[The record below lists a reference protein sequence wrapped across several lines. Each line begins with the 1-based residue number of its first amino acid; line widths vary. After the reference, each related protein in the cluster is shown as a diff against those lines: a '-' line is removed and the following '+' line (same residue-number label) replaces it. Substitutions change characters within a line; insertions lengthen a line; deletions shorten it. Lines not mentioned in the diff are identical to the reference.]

1 MAKSPK
7 ISASHEPG
15 GLIVHISGLL
25 PSLSPAEQ
33 RVARLVVSDPAA
45 AARRTIT
52 DLATA
57 AETSEATVIRF
68 CRSVGMDGYPQ
79 LRIRLAAEAARR
91 IEPPDARVVGGDIP
105 PGADLAQIIA
115 TIAFNDARAVEETAE
130 QLDPAVCEQVV
141 EAISGAGRIDIYGAG
156 ASGFVASD
164 FQQKLHRIGRIA
176 FYFPDVHTALT
187 SAALL
192 GRGDVAIGIS
202 HTGTTS
208 DVIEVLEQARTRGAA
223 TVALTNFPRSPIT
236 DVADFVLTTAARETT
251 YRSGATASRLAQ
263 LTVVDCLFVGVAAR
277 NRARA
282 RKALEVDRRGGPVA
296 PGGCQPEAGM
306 TAGAEMPAP
315 PARPTVRVGAPTERR
330 NPLSVDL
337 DLMSTRDVLTVIN
350 EADRRVPAAVAAVLD
365 EIATTVDL
373 AVEALRGGHRVH
385 YFGAG
390 TSGRLGVLDAAE
402 LAPTFNSPRHW
413 FCAHLAGGPDAMW
426 RAVEDAEDDDRG
438 GAVEGGQLCTRR
450 GPGGWSGGQRTH
462 AVRPRGAC
470 RSPRQGR
477 FDRAALRQSGGGGR
491 PVGRRVHRGGHRT
504 RGGHRVDSDEG
515 GHRAEVGAQ
524 HVLDGRH
531 GAPGAGLLEP
541 HDRYGGHQ
549 REAPG
554 TNDLDPGRGHRL
566 LRGARPAG
574 PHPGRRGPEDR
585 ARLPLSRAPRSTPP
599 GPRWPA
605 RPTRSA
611 ARSPCSP

>member
-7 ISASHEPG
+7 ISANHEPG

-33 RVARLVVSDPAA
+33 RVARLVVADPAA

-141 EAISGAGRIDIYGAG
+141 EAIAGAGRIDIYGAG

-208 DVIEVLEQARTRGAA
+208 DVIEVLEQARTRGAS

-277 NRARA
+277 NRSRA
-282 RKALEVDRRGGPVA
+282 RKALEA
-296 PGGCQPEAGM
+296 TAEA
-306 TAGAEMPAP
+306 
-315 PARPTVRVGAPTERR
+315 VQSHRVGANRR
-330 NPLSVDL
+330 
-337 DLMSTRDVLTVIN
+337 
-350 EADRRVPAAVAAVLD
+350 
-365 EIATTVDL
+365 
-373 AVEALRGGHRVH
+373 
-385 YFGAG
+385 
-390 TSGRLGVLDAAE
+390 
-402 LAPTFNSPRHW
+402 
-413 FCAHLAGGPDAMW
+413 
-426 RAVEDAEDDDRG
+426 RA
-438 GAVEGGQLCTRR
+438 
-450 GPGGWSGGQRTH
+450 
-462 AVRPRGAC
+462 
-470 RSPRQGR
+470 
-477 FDRAALRQSGGGGR
+477 
-491 PVGRRVHRGGHRT
+491 
-504 RGGHRVDSDEG
+504 
-515 GHRAEVGAQ
+515 
-524 HVLDGRH
+524 
-531 GAPGAGLLEP
+531 
-541 HDRYGGHQ
+541 
-549 REAPG
+549 
-554 TNDLDPGRGHRL
+554 
-566 LRGARPAG
+566 
-574 PHPGRRGPEDR
+574 
-585 ARLPLSRAPRSTPP
+585 
-599 GPRWPA
+599 
-605 RPTRSA
+605 
-611 ARSPCSP
+611 

>member
-7 ISASHEPG
+7 ISASQEPG

-141 EAISGAGRIDIYGAG
+141 EAINGAGRIDIYGA

-208 DVIEVLEQARTRGAA
+208 DVIEVLEQARTRGAV

-282 RKALEVDRRGGPVA
+282 RKALEA
-296 PGGCQPEAGM
+296 TAEA
-306 TAGAEMPAP
+306 
-315 PARPTVRVGAPTERR
+315 VQSHRVGANRR
-330 NPLSVDL
+330 
-337 DLMSTRDVLTVIN
+337 
-350 EADRRVPAAVAAVLD
+350 
-365 EIATTVDL
+365 
-373 AVEALRGGHRVH
+373 
-385 YFGAG
+385 
-390 TSGRLGVLDAAE
+390 
-402 LAPTFNSPRHW
+402 
-413 FCAHLAGGPDAMW
+413 
-426 RAVEDAEDDDRG
+426 RA
-438 GAVEGGQLCTRR
+438 
-450 GPGGWSGGQRTH
+450 
-462 AVRPRGAC
+462 
-470 RSPRQGR
+470 
-477 FDRAALRQSGGGGR
+477 
-491 PVGRRVHRGGHRT
+491 
-504 RGGHRVDSDEG
+504 
-515 GHRAEVGAQ
+515 
-524 HVLDGRH
+524 
-531 GAPGAGLLEP
+531 
-541 HDRYGGHQ
+541 
-549 REAPG
+549 
-554 TNDLDPGRGHRL
+554 
-566 LRGARPAG
+566 
-574 PHPGRRGPEDR
+574 
-585 ARLPLSRAPRSTPP
+585 
-599 GPRWPA
+599 
-605 RPTRSA
+605 
-611 ARSPCSP
+611 

>member
-1 MAKSPK
+1 MAKSAK

-192 GRGDVAIGIS
+192 GRGDVAVGIS

-208 DVIEVLEQARTRGAA
+208 DVIEVLEQARTRGAV

-236 DVADFVLTTAARETT
+236 EVADFVLTTAARETT

-277 NRARA
+277 NRSRA
-282 RKALEVDRRGGPVA
+282 RKALEA
-296 PGGCQPEAGM
+296 TAEA
-306 TAGAEMPAP
+306 
-315 PARPTVRVGAPTERR
+315 VQSHRVGANRR
-330 NPLSVDL
+330 
-337 DLMSTRDVLTVIN
+337 
-350 EADRRVPAAVAAVLD
+350 
-365 EIATTVDL
+365 
-373 AVEALRGGHRVH
+373 
-385 YFGAG
+385 
-390 TSGRLGVLDAAE
+390 
-402 LAPTFNSPRHW
+402 
-413 FCAHLAGGPDAMW
+413 
-426 RAVEDAEDDDRG
+426 RA
-438 GAVEGGQLCTRR
+438 
-450 GPGGWSGGQRTH
+450 
-462 AVRPRGAC
+462 
-470 RSPRQGR
+470 
-477 FDRAALRQSGGGGR
+477 
-491 PVGRRVHRGGHRT
+491 
-504 RGGHRVDSDEG
+504 
-515 GHRAEVGAQ
+515 
-524 HVLDGRH
+524 
-531 GAPGAGLLEP
+531 
-541 HDRYGGHQ
+541 
-549 REAPG
+549 
-554 TNDLDPGRGHRL
+554 
-566 LRGARPAG
+566 
-574 PHPGRRGPEDR
+574 
-585 ARLPLSRAPRSTPP
+585 
-599 GPRWPA
+599 
-605 RPTRSA
+605 
-611 ARSPCSP
+611 

>member
-141 EAISGAGRIDIYGAG
+141 EAISGAARIDIYGAG

-192 GRGDVAIGIS
+192 GRGDVAFGIS

-208 DVIEVLEQARTRGAA
+208 DVIEVLEQARTRGAV

-236 DVADFVLTTAARETT
+236 EVADFVLTTAARETT

-277 NRARA
+277 NRSRA
-282 RKALEVDRRGGPVA
+282 RKALEVTA
-296 PGGCQPEAGM
+296 EA
-306 TAGAEMPAP
+306 
-315 PARPTVRVGAPTERR
+315 VQSHRVGANRR
-330 NPLSVDL
+330 
-337 DLMSTRDVLTVIN
+337 
-350 EADRRVPAAVAAVLD
+350 
-365 EIATTVDL
+365 
-373 AVEALRGGHRVH
+373 
-385 YFGAG
+385 
-390 TSGRLGVLDAAE
+390 
-402 LAPTFNSPRHW
+402 
-413 FCAHLAGGPDAMW
+413 
-426 RAVEDAEDDDRG
+426 RA
-438 GAVEGGQLCTRR
+438 
-450 GPGGWSGGQRTH
+450 
-462 AVRPRGAC
+462 
-470 RSPRQGR
+470 
-477 FDRAALRQSGGGGR
+477 
-491 PVGRRVHRGGHRT
+491 
-504 RGGHRVDSDEG
+504 
-515 GHRAEVGAQ
+515 
-524 HVLDGRH
+524 
-531 GAPGAGLLEP
+531 
-541 HDRYGGHQ
+541 
-549 REAPG
+549 
-554 TNDLDPGRGHRL
+554 
-566 LRGARPAG
+566 
-574 PHPGRRGPEDR
+574 
-585 ARLPLSRAPRSTPP
+585 
-599 GPRWPA
+599 
-605 RPTRSA
+605 
-611 ARSPCSP
+611 